1 MSRILLRAAKS
12 PWMPVPTESVA
23 AQDVIAT
30 NAGNLLFG
38 QSMFRALSVEGTEVV
53 ANGYSTD
60 RRGID
65 DRYIQRINDEFDSFV
80 IPLAN
85 AFRPSFREGLGNL
98 SRVIEQLDMPVT
110 VVGVGSQ
117 HSMNGGDSENPELDE
132 EVKRFMGVVLDHSA
146 SIGVRGEDTATYLR
160 QLGFGDEH
168 VDVIGCP
175 SMFMHG
181 PGPSVRP
188 LQDQLTENSS
198 LAMSASPAMKKM
210 VPIIRDHAQRFSRFR
225 YIPQNTVDLNTMLWA
240 EPNPRP
246 YEISELVNP
255 DSPLHI
261 NDQIRFPLDPDT
273 WVNYLRDFDFVLGTR
288 IHGSISG
295 ILAGTPTLLL
305 AHDSRTRE
313 LAEYHQIPY
322 LPIDQISEDTRAE
335 DLYEYADYTK
345 FNQWLPE
352 SLDRFTSFLDKN
364 DLPNIYQPGQQ
375 INDFDEKLNAADLPP
390 MVHPILAQGEVG
402 RREMVSRLWWL
413 RQGAKVDRA
422 RSQYAFKSDLPH
434 TKKPSVTLSSVD
446 TRLSTEVSV
455 LKGQLAKSQ
464 KQIAKSQKQ
473 LAETRKLV
481 AAQAKVI
488 KRLDVPM
495 STRAKRY
502 VKRVVAIK
510 KK

>member
-85 AFRPSFREGLGNL
+85 AFRPSFREGLANL
-98 SRVIEQLDMPVT
+98 SRVIEQLDMPVA
-110 VVGVGSQ
+110 VAGVGSDI
-117 HSMNGGDSENPELDE
+117 SVNRGDNTNSELDE
-132 EVKRFMGVVLDHSA
+132 EVKRFMSVVLDHSA
-146 SIGVRGEDTATYLR
+146 SVGVRGEDTAAYLR
-160 QLGFGDEH
+160 QLGFGDDH

-181 PGPSVRP
+181 PSPSVRP
-188 LQDQLTENSS
+188 LQDQLTEDSS

-210 VPIIRDHAQRFSRFR
+210 VPIIRDHAQRFRRFR
-225 YIPQNTVDLNTMLWA
+225 YIPQNAVDLNTMLWT

-246 YEISELVNP
+246 YAISELVSP

-261 NDQIRFPLDPDT
+261 NDQIRFPLDPNT

-295 ILAGTPTLLL
+295 VLAGTPTLLL
-305 AHDSRTRE
+305 VHDSRTRE

-322 LPIDQISEDTRAE
+322 LPIDQITEGTRAE

-345 FNQWLPE
+345 FNHWLPE
-352 SLDRFTSFLDKN
+352 SFDRFTAFLDKN
-364 DLPNIYQPGQQ
+364 NLPNIYQPDKH
-375 INDFDEKLNAADLPP
+375 INDFDEKLNAAELPP
-390 MVHPILAQGEVG
+390 MVHPILAQSEAG

-413 RQGAKVDRA
+413 RQGPKVDRA

-434 TKKPSVTLSSVD
+434 TQKPRVTLNSVD
-446 TRLSTEVSV
+446 TKLTKEMSV
-455 LKGQLAKSQ
+455 LKKQLAKSQ
-464 KQIAKSQKQ
+464 KQ
-473 LAETRKLV
+473 LTETRKLV
-481 AAQAKVI
+481 AAQSKVI
-488 KRLDVPM
+488 ERLDVPM

-502 VKRVVAIK
+502 VKRAVARK